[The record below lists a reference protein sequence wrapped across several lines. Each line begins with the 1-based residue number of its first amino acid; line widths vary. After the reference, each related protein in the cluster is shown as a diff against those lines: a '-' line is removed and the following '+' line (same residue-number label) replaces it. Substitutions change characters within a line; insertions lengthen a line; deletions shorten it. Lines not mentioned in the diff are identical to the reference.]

1 MEKNFAV
8 MLKEIAPKTF
18 EDFRVNYLAKN
29 YEFWNKSNAEGD
41 MLWFCERDYRSQMGY
56 YLGWFEEK
64 HPFYLSAPT
73 RANVKTIQ
81 FLIFHAF
88 CELEKKHFANS
99 PV

>member
-8 MLKEIAPKTF
+8 MLKEVAPKTF

-29 YEFWNKSNAEGD
+29 YEFWDKSNAEGD
-41 MLWFCERDYRSQMGY
+41 MLWFCERDYRSQVGY
-56 YLGWFEEK
+56 YLDWLEDK
-64 HPFYLSAPT
+64 SVLSIPSGT
-73 RANVKTIQ
+73 NNKTIQ

-88 CELEKKHFANS
+88 CELETKQSLNS